1 MKKIATLVALVSAL
15 SLAIVPASFAQ
26 PGMRWR
32 GSDGWG
38 RGTPYSRLYNPRTVT
53 TIRGEVIR
61 VDTITPMHG
70 MGVGLRL
77 LLRTSNREAI
87 SVHLG
92 PDWYLERQEISIE
105 PRDRIEVVGSRVT
118 FANTPTIIA
127 AEVKKGNETL
137 VLRDKTGFPVWSGW
151 RRRSFH

>member
-1 MKKIATLVALVSAL
+1 MKKIATLIALVSAL

-26 PGMRWR
+26 PEMRWR

-38 RGTPYSRLYNPRTVT
+38 RGSPYGRLYNPRTVA

-61 VDTITPMHG
+61 VDTIAPMQG
-70 MGVGLRL
+70 MGHGLRL
-77 LLRTSNREAI
+77 LLRTANREEI

-92 PDWYLERQEISIE
+92 PNWYLERQEISIE
-105 PRDRIEVVGSRVT
+105 PKDRIEVVGSRIT
-118 FANTPTIIA
+118 FADTPTIIA
-127 AEVKKGNETL
+127 AEVKKGNDTL

-151 RRRSFH
+151 RRRSFN